1 MTVEAVDYGRGWEML
16 AFAWKVE
23 VYGWEPKMFT
33 PYELLFLSSEAL
45 SGTRITLP
53 PLGCALNI
61 SLNLNVLGVGFEL
74 LI

>member
-1 MTVEAVDYGRGWEML
+1 MTVEAVDYGRGWEIL
-16 AFAWKVE
+16 ALAWNVE
-23 VYGWEPKMFT
+23 VYGWEPNMFT

-53 PLGCALNI
+53 PLGWALI
-61 SLNLNVLGVGFEL
+61 MSLNLNVLGVGFVL